1 MKDNFNLY
9 EWNKKRYLGE
19 LDINKDDEIQSLD
32 ISHGGDDPK
41 IGAELESDSNVI
53 GEGLN
58 DKISKIYISYT
69 EQGRLYKVEISDANG
84 KRLGKLA
91 QEDTNALLKMLD
103 IKDEIPFSMNYGDE
117 ETLNK
122 IIKQLQNQGIEA
134 SWDDTMDVS

>member
-41 IGAELESDSNVI
+41 IGAELESDSNVV

-58 DKISKIYISYT
+58 DRISKIYISYT

-84 KRLGKLA
+84 KRLGKLG
-91 QEDTNALLKMLD
+91 QDDTNALLKMLD

>member
-84 KRLGKLA
+84 KRLGKLG
-91 QEDTNALLKMLD
+91 QDDTNALLKMLD